1 MPPSSAGPLI
11 SQAIPQISEPK
22 SEEEEESHGGG
33 SAPTNIGDCTLP
45 DVRPDF
51 EPDGAAN
58 LGSVLLQ
65 AMLSE
70 KELTGFPKN
79 YETPGQPK
87 TTGDADNE
95 VPTDDDWKNL

>member
-22 SEEEEESHGGG
+22 SEEEESHGEG

-45 DVRPDF
+45 DVHPDF

-70 KELTGFPKN
+70 NLLVSQTI
-79 YETPGQPK
+79 TIHPGNPRLQGMRIM
-87 TTGDADNE
+87 GDC
-95 VPTDDDWKNL
+95 P